1 MIKQTIFMWQEFLQ
15 KITKKLFLKAI
26 FCFMSLLNQKQTFQI
41 NNRQN
46 TQRPNRNY
54 RIMYNEI

>member
-46 TQRPNRNY
+46 TQRPT
-54 RIMYNEI
+54 